1 MSIAAHRYELVYFR
15 VVFTRSERPGA
26 SPGRRI
32 LLLLLTVEKKT
43 PRFPSMLP
51 TPRAERFPVNTPAA
65 SQIFTTVLSR
75 GPLTRLEVAR
85 LAGLSPA
92 AVTKAVR
99 PLIEAGYLVE
109 DADAQAQPALGRPAN
124 LVRVDGGR
132 ALFVGIKVTGD
143 EIIGVLTDLCCRI
156 RVARHTPL
164 TRRDLTAV
172 LAAVADVVQ
181 ELRAEADE
189 SGAAVL
195 GVGIAVSG
203 DVDRAEGTV
212 RYSPFL
218 EWRDV
223 PLSELAAMTTGLPV
237 TVDNDVRALTVAEQW
252 FGAGAGLSDFAVV
265 TVGAGIG
272 CGLVV
277 HGRVVAGA
285 HGVAGE
291 IGHVTVDPSGP
302 PCHCGNRGCVEAI
315 AGDAA
320 ILRRIREATG
330 VEVTDTAEAVRLAHL
345 GVAAA
350 REAYARAGEAIGRGI
365 ATVANLLGPERVIIS
380 GEGLAAYDLFAEQIR
395 DTVAAAAFGSA
406 AQCDVQIRPLTIE
419 EWARGAAATAIQ
431 SFIRADT

>member
-1 MSIAAHRYELVYFR
+1 MSSIHPAE
-15 VVFTRSERPGA
+15 T
-26 SPGRRI
+26 
-32 LLLLLTVEKKT
+32 
-43 PRFPSMLP
+43 FP
-51 TPRAERFPVNTPAA
+51 ANTPAA
-65 SQIFTTVLSR
+65 SQIFTTVLSH

-85 LAGLSPA
+85 RAGLSPA

-109 DADAQAQPALGRPAN
+109 DVDEPARPALGRPAN
-124 LVRVDGGR
+124 PVRVDGGR
-132 ALFVGIKVTGD
+132 ALFIGVKVTGD

-164 TRRDLTAV
+164 PDREPKAV
-172 LAAVADVVQ
+172 LTSVAELTGELLTEAADLGVP
-181 ELRAEADE
+181 
-189 SGAAVL
+189 VL
-195 GVGIAVSG
+195 GLGIAVSG
-203 DVDRAEGTV
+203 DVDRGAGVV

-223 PLSELAAMTTGLPV
+223 PLAELAAATTGLPV

-252 FGAGAGLSDFAVV
+252 FGAGVGLSDFAVV

-291 IGHVTVDPSGP
+291 IGHVTVDPAGP
-302 PCHCGNRGCVEAI
+302 RCHCGNRGCVEAI

-320 ILRRIREATG
+320 IVRRIRETTG
-330 VEVTDTAEAVRLAHL
+330 VEVADTAEAVALAHQ
-345 GVAAA
+345 GNAGA

-380 GEGLAAYDLFAEQIR
+380 GEGLAAHDLFAEQIR
-395 DTVAAAAFGSA
+395 DAFAAAAFGSA
-406 AQCDVQIRPLTIE
+406 DRCDVQTRPLPFE

-431 SFIRADT
+431 SFIRADDQQHQHQNR

>member
-1 MSIAAHRYELVYFR
+1 
-15 VVFTRSERPGA
+15 
-26 SPGRRI
+26 
-32 LLLLLTVEKKT
+32 
-43 PRFPSMLP
+43 MLP
-51 TPRAERFPVNTPAA
+51 TPRTERFPANTPAA
-65 SQIFTTVLSR
+65 SQIFTTVLSQ

-85 LAGLSPA
+85 RAGLSPA

-99 PLIEAGYLVE
+99 PLIEAGYLTE
-109 DADAQAQPALGRPAN
+109 GADEEARPALGRPAT

-132 ALFVGIKVTGD
+132 ALFVGVKVTGD
-143 EIIGVLTDLCCRI
+143 EIIGVVTDLCCRI
-156 RVARHTPL
+156 RLVRHVPL
-164 TRRDLTAV
+164 TDRDLGAV
-172 LAAVADVVQ
+172 LAAVADLVH

-189 SGAAVL
+189 ADEGGA
-195 GVGIAVSG
+195 GVHGLGIAVSG
-203 DVDRAEGTV
+203 DVDRGEGTV

-223 PLSELAAMTTGLPV
+223 PLAELAATTTGLPV

-252 FGAGAGLSDFAVV
+252 FGAGAGRSDFAVV

-277 HGRVVAGA
+277 HGRVVSGA

-320 ILRRIREATG
+320 ILRRIRETTG
-330 VEVTDTAEAVRLAHL
+330 LEVADSAEAARLAHS
-345 GVAAA
+345 GVPGA

-365 ATVANLLGPERVIIS
+365 ATVANLLGPELVIIS

-395 DTVAAAAFGSA
+395 DTFAAAAFGSA
-406 AQCDVQIRPLTIE
+406 ARCDVRTRPLPFT

-431 SFIRADT
+431 SFIRADS

>member
-1 MSIAAHRYELVYFR
+1 MR
-15 VVFTRSERPGA
+15 FTH
-26 SPGRRI
+26 
-32 LLLLLTVEKKT
+32 
-43 PRFPSMLP
+43 
-51 TPRAERFPVNTPAA
+51 RAETFPVNTPAA
-65 SQIFTTVLSR
+65 AQIFTVVLSQ
-75 GPLTRLEVAR
+75 GPLTRLELAR
-85 LAGLSPA
+85 RAGLSPA

-109 DADAQAQPALGRPAN
+109 DADEEARPALGRPAN

-132 ALFVGIKVTGD
+132 ALFLGIKVTGD

-156 RVARHTPL
+156 RAARHVPL
-164 TRRDLTAV
+164 TDRDLKVV
-172 LAAVADVVQ
+172 LAATAEVVQ
-181 ELRAEADE
+181 ELLVEAD
-189 SGAAVL
+189 GLGVGVL
-195 GVGIAVSG
+195 GLGIAVSG
-203 DVDRAEGTV
+203 DVDRGAGVV

-223 PLSELAAMTTGLPV
+223 PLAELAATTTGLPV

-277 HGRVVAGA
+277 HGKVVAGA

-291 IGHVTVDPSGP
+291 IGHVTVDPAGP
-302 PCHCGNRGCVEAI
+302 LCHCGNRGCVEAI

-320 ILRRIREATG
+320 ILRRIRETTG
-330 VEVTDTAEAVRLAHL
+330 VDVTDTASAVRLARR
-345 GVAAA
+345 GVPGA

-380 GEGLAAYDLFAEQIR
+380 GEGLAAHDLFAEQIR
-395 DTVAAAAFGSA
+395 DAFTAAAFGSA
-406 AQCDVQIRPLTIE
+406 AQCDVQTRPLPFE

-431 SFIRADT
+431 SFLRADTQGAP

>member
-1 MSIAAHRYELVYFR
+1 MRQTH
-15 VVFTRSERPGA
+15 
-26 SPGRRI
+26 
-32 LLLLLTVEKKT
+32 
-43 PRFPSMLP
+43 
-51 TPRAERFPVNTPAA
+51 RAETFPANTPAA
-65 SQIFTTVLSR
+65 AQIFTTVLSQ
-75 GPLTRLEVAR
+75 GPLTRLELAR
-85 LAGLSPA
+85 RAGLSPA

-109 DADAQAQPALGRPAN
+109 NADEETRPALGRPAN

-132 ALFVGIKVTGD
+132 ALFLGIKVTGD

-156 RVARHTPL
+156 RAARHAPL
-164 TRRDLTAV
+164 TDRDLKVV
-172 LAAVADVVQ
+172 LSATGSVVQ
-181 ELRAEADE
+181 DLLAEADGL
-189 SGAAVL
+189 GAGVL
-195 GVGIAVSG
+195 GLGIAVSG
-203 DVDRAEGTV
+203 DVDRGAGVV

-223 PLSELAAMTTGLPV
+223 PLAELAAMTTGLPV

-252 FGAGAGLSDFAVV
+252 FGAGVGLSDFAVV

-302 PCHCGNRGCVEAI
+302 RCHCGNRGCVEAI

-320 ILRRIREATG
+320 ILRRIRETTG
-330 VEVTDTAEAVRLAHL
+330 VDVDDIAEAVRLAR
-345 GVAAA
+345 GGFAGA

-380 GEGLAAYDLFAEQIR
+380 GEGLAAHDLFAEQIR
-395 DTVAAAAFGSA
+395 DAFAAAAFGSA
-406 AQCDVQIRPLTIE
+406 AQCDVQTRPLPFE

>member
-1 MSIAAHRYELVYFR
+1 MRSIPRTESFPAHTPAVSQ
-15 VVFTRSERPGA
+15 VFT
-26 SPGRRI
+26 I
-32 LLLLLTVEKKT
+32 
-43 PRFPSMLP
+43 
-51 TPRAERFPVNTPAA
+51 
-65 SQIFTTVLSR
+65 VLSH

-85 LAGLSPA
+85 RAGLSAA

-99 PLIEAGYLVE
+99 PLMEAGYLAEGADE
-109 DADAQAQPALGRPAN
+109 DAPPALGRPAN

-132 ALFVGIKVTGD
+132 ALFIGVKVTGD

-156 RVARHTPL
+156 RVARHVPL
-164 TRRDLTAV
+164 TDHDPKAV
-172 LAAVADVVQ
+172 LASIADLTQ
-181 ELRAEADE
+181 ELRTEADDF
-189 SGAAVL
+189 GVQVL
-195 GVGIAVSG
+195 GLGLAVSG
-203 DVDRAEGTV
+203 DVDRGEGVV

-223 PLSELAAMTTGLPV
+223 RLAELAAMTTGLPV

-252 FGAGAGLSDFAVV
+252 FGTGAGLTDFAVV

-277 HGRVVAGA
+277 HGQVVAGA

-291 IGHVTVDPSGP
+291 IGHVVVDPAGP
-302 PCHCGNRGCVEAI
+302 RCHCGNRGCVEAI

-320 ILRRIREATG
+320 ILARVREVIG
-330 VEVTDTAEAVRLAHL
+330 VQVADTAEALALAHR
-345 GVAAA
+345 GDAGA
-350 REAYARAGEAIGRGI
+350 REVYARAGDAIGRGI

-395 DTVAAAAFGSA
+395 DSFAEAAFGSA
-406 AQCDVQIRPLTIE
+406 ARCDVLTRPLPFD

-431 SFIRADT
+431 SFIRSDT

>member
-1 MSIAAHRYELVYFR
+1 MPSIR
-15 VVFTRSERPGA
+15 
-26 SPGRRI
+26 
-32 LLLLLTVEKKT
+32 
-43 PRFPSMLP
+43 
-51 TPRAERFPVNTPAA
+51 RAETFPANTPAA
-65 SQIFTTVLSR
+65 SQIFTTVLSH

-85 LAGLSPA
+85 RAGLSPA

-109 DADAQAQPALGRPAN
+109 DVDEPARPALGRPAN
-124 LVRVDGGR
+124 PVRVDGGR
-132 ALFVGIKVTGD
+132 ALFIGVKVTGD
-143 EIIGVLTDLCCRI
+143 EVIAVLTDLCCRI
-156 RVARHTPL
+156 RVARHAPL
-164 TRRDLTAV
+164 ADRKPKAV
-172 LAAVADVVQ
+172 LACVA
-181 ELRAEADE
+181 ELTGELLAEAGDL
-189 SGAAVL
+189 GVPVL
-195 GVGIAVSG
+195 GLGIAVSG
-203 DVDRAEGTV
+203 DVDRGAGVV

-223 PLSELAAMTTGLPV
+223 PLAELAATTTGLPV

-252 FGAGAGLSDFAVV
+252 FGAGVGLSDFAVV

-291 IGHVTVDPSGP
+291 IGHVTVDPAGP

-320 ILRRIREATG
+320 ILRRIRATTG
-330 VEVTDTAEAVRLAHL
+330 VEVADTAEAVALAHR
-345 GVAAA
+345 GVAGA

-380 GEGLAAYDLFAEQIR
+380 GEGLAAHDLFAEQIR
-395 DTVAAAAFGSA
+395 DAFAAAAFGSA
-406 AQCDVQIRPLTIE
+406 DRCDVQTRPLPFE

-431 SFIRADT
+431 SFIRADDQRQSR

>member
-1 MSIAAHRYELVYFR
+1 MQSTSRVETFPAH
-15 VVFTRSERPGA
+15 
-26 SPGRRI
+26 
-32 LLLLLTVEKKT
+32 
-43 PRFPSMLP
+43 
-51 TPRAERFPVNTPAA
+51 TPAA
-65 SQIFTTVLSR
+65 SQIFTTVLCH

-85 LAGLSPA
+85 RAGLSPA

-109 DADAQAQPALGRPAN
+109 DANEEARPVLGRPAH

-132 ALFVGIKVTGD
+132 ALFIGLKVTGD
-143 EIIGVLTDLCCRI
+143 VIIGVLADLCCRI
-156 RVARHTPL
+156 RVARRVALHGREPG
-164 TRRDLTAV
+164 AV
-172 LAAVADVVQ
+172 LAVAA
-181 ELRAEADE
+181 ELVRELLTEAD
-189 SGAAVL
+189 GF
-195 GVGIAVSG
+195 GVPVHGLGIAVSG
-203 DVDRAEGTV
+203 DVDRSEGTV

-223 PLSELAAMTTGLPV
+223 PLAELATVTCGLPT

-252 FGAGAGLSDFAVV
+252 FGDGVGLTDFAVV

-291 IGHVTVDPSGP
+291 IGHVTVDPAGP

-315 AGDAA
+315 AGEAA
-320 ILRRIREATG
+320 ILAQVREATG
-330 VEVTDTAEAVRLAHL
+330 RAVADTAEAVALAHH
-345 GVAAA
+345 GDAGA
-350 REAYARAGEAIGRGI
+350 RAVYARAGEAIGRGI

-395 DTVAAAAFGSA
+395 DAFGAAAFGSA
-406 AQCDVQIRPLTIE
+406 ARCEVHTRPLPFE

-431 SFIRADT
+431 SFITTDPNRPGKEQR